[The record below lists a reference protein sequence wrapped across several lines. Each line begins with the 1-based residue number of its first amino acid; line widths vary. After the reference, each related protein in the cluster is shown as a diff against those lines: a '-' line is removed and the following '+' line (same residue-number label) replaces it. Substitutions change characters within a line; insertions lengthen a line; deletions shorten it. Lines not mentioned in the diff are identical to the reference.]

1 MGSHRVSCE
10 CDSEGTKISYL
21 KAACDGLAYEHK
33 CRLCRM
39 CKDLV
44 VLQGDP
50 HINQI
55 TRQQCL
61 PTPLSK
67 PGTMQS
73 IMERAPPII
82 QHR

>member
-10 CDSEGTKISYL
+10 CDSEGMKISCL
-21 KAACDGLAYEHK
+21 KAARDGLAYEHK
-33 CRLCRM
+33 CRFRSM

-44 VLQGDP
+44 VLQEDP

-55 TRQQCL
+55 THQQCL
-61 PTPLSK
+61 PTPLSR

-73 IMERAPPII
+73 TMEHAPL
-82 QHR
+82 